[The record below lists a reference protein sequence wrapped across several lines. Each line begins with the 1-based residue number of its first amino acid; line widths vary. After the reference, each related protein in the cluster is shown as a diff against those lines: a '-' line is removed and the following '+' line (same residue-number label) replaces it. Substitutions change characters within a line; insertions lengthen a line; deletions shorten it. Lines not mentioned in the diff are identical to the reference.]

1 MIKNLFTKH
10 DHRIV
15 PGINKEQAMQGSSW
29 YWRSRNFGVTFNS
42 PYSFTGAQFY
52 SRLGLRQSVIV
63 YAVPEGSEVA
73 IDLTISAELTDE
85 GAVVGVLGA
94 VILLPVTV
102 AVGAVS
108 YVEYENE
115 AQRLIADFWTYMSGF
130 PKNPAPPAGPAPPPA
145 WAQGQPAQPLAQP
158 VSQSPAQGTGR
169 KCPLCNSVINESQ
182 AKFCMH
188 CGARL

>member
-1 MIKNLFTKH
+1 MIRNLFTKH

-15 PGINKEQAMQGSSW
+15 PGITKEQAMQGASW
-29 YWRSRNFGVTFNS
+29 YWRSRNFGVTFSS
-42 PYSFTGAQFY
+42 PYNFYGSQFY
-52 SRLGLRQSVIV
+52 SKLGLRQSVSV

-73 IDLTISAELTDE
+73 IDLSLSAELTDE

-108 YVEYENE
+108 YVEYEND
-115 AQRLIADFWTYMSGF
+115 AQRLIADFWGYMYGF
-130 PKNPAPPAGPAPPPA
+130 PKNPAPPAGPAPAPS
-145 WAQGQPAQPLAQP
+145 WAQGQPPQPVAQPAP
-158 VSQSPAQGTGR
+158 PTGR
-169 KCPLCNSVINESQ
+169 KCPLCNSVIAEAQ